1 MERKLA
7 NVLDVVVVVVVAVVT
22 VINSS
27 TILGYV
33 DGVW

>member
-27 TILGYV
+27 TILEYV